1 MKLLKFVPS
10 FKPLESILLVT
21 FILLVVID
29 IPIPTVISNVVT
41 QPLGL
46 VTLLLL
52 SLYLFYT
59 VHPIIA
65 VLFVFVVYDLVIKSD
80 SKQQKITISEPTP
93 SQQVKDVKMKKM
105 NPSVKVTLEEE
116 VVEKMSPIGHS
127 DISVYTASTFKPI
140 SQDVGSA
147 SLV

>member
-80 SKQQKITISEPTP
+80 SKQQKITIQKSW
-93 SQQVKDVKMKKM
+93 
-105 NPSVKVTLEEE
+105 
-116 VVEKMSPIGHS
+116 
-127 DISVYTASTFKPI
+127 
-140 SQDVGSA
+140 
-147 SLV
+147 

>member
-29 IPIPTVISNVVT
+29 VPIPTVISNVVT

-93 SQQVKDVKMKKM
+93 SQRVKDVKMNKM
-105 NPSVKVTLEEE
+105 NPSVKVSLEEE
-116 VVEKMSPIGHS
+116 VVEKMSPI
-127 DISVYTASTFKPI
+127 
-140 SQDVGSA
+140 
-147 SLV
+147 